1 MLTKDLKLFGLKVP
15 TYPLFMVSG
24 AICDVFQAGIDYV
37 IYSMPVLDIWED
49 GRTTLSWT
57 LSYTLSII
65 LRHQSHRLLVFGDY
79 ADGYFASLART
90 YMTYSSAIVVSMLAN
105 HTLVGYFDLSYRVAW
120 IITMLFTGIY
130 NYFTLKATWR
140 VKKEPSVSGD
150 IDDDASVEMIAKPS
164 GGRTSR
170 AKQRTTT
177 SDKIV
182 SSDDEYFS
190 DGSGGTLGTI
200 GSQKV

>member
-1 MLTKDLKLFGLKVP
+1 
-15 TYPLFMVSG
+15 
-24 AICDVFQAGIDYV
+24 
-37 IYSMPVLDIWED
+37 
-49 GRTTLSWT
+49 
-57 LSYTLSII
+57 
-65 LRHQSHRLLVFGDY
+65 
-79 ADGYFASLART
+79 
-90 YMTYSSAIVVSMLAN
+90 
-105 HTLVGYFDLSYRVAW
+105 YRVAW

-150 IDDDASVEMIAKPS
+150 IDDDASVEMIAKPN

-177 SDKIV
+177 SEKIV

-190 DGSGGTLGTI
+190 DGSGGALGTI
-200 GSQKV
+200 GSQKI